1 MFREAQTRKEPR
13 MSEHEHGQQA
23 EPEEREETIEDLDVA
38 EGDAEDVKG
47 GLGQRGLD
55 KK

>member
-1 MFREAQTRKEPR
+1 
-13 MSEHEHGQQA
+13 MSEHEHQSDPNA
-23 EPEEREETIEDLDVA
+23 EEREETIEDLEVS

-47 GLGQRGLD
+47 GALGSRGLD

>member
-1 MFREAQTRKEPR
+1 MG
-13 MSEHEHGQQA
+13 EHEHEKRS
-23 EPEEREETIEDLDVA
+23 EPSSEEREETIEDLDVA

-47 GLGQRGLD
+47 GAWNAIQ

>member
-1 MFREAQTRKEPR
+1 
-13 MSEHEHGQQA
+13 MSEHEQQS
-23 EPEEREETIEDLDVA
+23 EPDSEEREETIEDLDVA

-47 GLGQRGLD
+47 GVLGQRGLD

>member
-1 MFREAQTRKEPR
+1 
-13 MSEHEHGQQA
+13 MSEHEQQT
-23 EPEEREETIEDLDVA
+23 EPEEREETIEDLEVA

-47 GLGQRGLD
+47 GVLGERGRD

>member
-1 MFREAQTRKEPR
+1 
-13 MSEHEHGQQA
+13 MSEHEHEQ
-23 EPEEREETIEDLDVA
+23 PKPSTDEREETIEDLEVT

-47 GLGQRGLD
+47 GLGQRLSPVQ

>member
-1 MFREAQTRKEPR
+1 
-13 MSEHEHGQQA
+13 MSDHEHEQQS
-23 EPEEREETIEDLDVA
+23 EPTSEDHEETIEDLDVA
-38 EGDAEDVKG
+38 EGDAGDVKG